1 MERKTWNE
9 EKGGWDYSNKQK
21 KQIRAIQMR
30 IEATEIKKNKNEQR
44 KNAAIFKKMNTIAE
58 LTKFEESAEMVEIP
72 DFQNETNNKSS
83 KTWWWWT
90 WW

>member
-1 MERKTWNE
+1 MEKKIWNE
-9 EKGGWDYSNKQK
+9 ENGGWDYSNKQK

-30 IEATEIKKNKNEQR
+30 IEAKEMKKKKNEQR
-44 KNAAIFKKMNTIAE
+44 KNAVILKKMETIDE
-58 LTKFEESAEMVEIP
+58 LTKFEESAEMVEIL
-72 DFQNETNNKSS
+72 DFQNETNKTSS